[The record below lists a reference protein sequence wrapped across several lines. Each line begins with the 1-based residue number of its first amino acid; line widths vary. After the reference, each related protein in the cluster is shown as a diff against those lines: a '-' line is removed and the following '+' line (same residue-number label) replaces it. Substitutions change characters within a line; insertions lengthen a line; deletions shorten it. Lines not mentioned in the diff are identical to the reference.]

1 VVQQRAQE
9 PAPLPV
15 QRAGSFGVLLMGM
28 LSDPWPPGRLSVGL
42 PAAQQVIS
50 AKDRGKSDSQIV
62 RCSIRKKNGCH
73 HIVAWREKFGP
84 HATTQRR
91 NEKLKKEIN
100 DRE

>member
-15 QRAGSFGVLLMGM
+15 QRADSFGVLLMGM

-50 AKDRGKSDSQIV
+50 AKDRGENNKAKRSV
-62 RCSIRKKNGCH
+62 
-73 HIVAWREKFGP
+73 VTAWREKFGP